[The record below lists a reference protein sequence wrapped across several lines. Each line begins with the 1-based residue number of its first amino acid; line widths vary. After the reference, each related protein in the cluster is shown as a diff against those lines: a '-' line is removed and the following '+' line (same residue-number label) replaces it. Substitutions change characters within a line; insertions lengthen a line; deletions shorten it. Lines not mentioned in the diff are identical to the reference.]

1 MRCGADKLTVVKL
14 KERTTTRRVCSSHL
28 MNAVMP
34 EIPLMAIPVS
44 AFLDQ
49 HADLGA
55 PMSTVHFFTKNATG
69 DVPRG
74 YSAMPLALQF
84 KIAFRI
90 LLNGNKARPHPIDAK
105 HIHGES
111 QSCTCVLQLS
121 KLCSS
126 KCKRA

>member
-55 PMSTVHFFTKNATG
+55 HVDSAFLHKECNWRRATRVQRHAVG
-69 DVPRG
+69 SPVQDRV
-74 YSAMPLALQF
+74 
-84 KIAFRI
+84 
-90 LLNGNKARPHPIDAK
+90 PHPPQWQQGAAASD
-105 HIHGES
+105 
-111 QSCTCVLQLS
+111 
-121 KLCSS
+121 
-126 KCKRA
+126 